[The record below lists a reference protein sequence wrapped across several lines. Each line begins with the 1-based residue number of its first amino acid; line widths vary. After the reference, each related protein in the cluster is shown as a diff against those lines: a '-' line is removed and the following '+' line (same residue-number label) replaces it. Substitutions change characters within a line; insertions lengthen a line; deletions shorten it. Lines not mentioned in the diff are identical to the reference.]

1 MVITVIT
8 TWGIYETSMSALT
21 AFPPDVVTRASRVSV
36 LLIDV
41 DGVLTDGRIVYA
53 DYGDELKFFDVQDGA
68 GLVFWHRA
76 GLKSAIITSRKSKLV
91 KRRAKE
97 LRVDWLV
104 QGALIKLPAYQQ
116 MLKRLRVSDEQVCAI
131 ADDLMELPMLRRV
144 GLAVAVPNAVEEVKR
159 ASHYITQRPGGKG
172 AVREVV
178 DLILK
183 AKGLWDQVLQR
194 YAT

>member
-1 MVITVIT
+1 
-8 TWGIYETSMSALT
+8 MSA
-21 AFPPDVVTRASRVSV
+21 FPHVLPEVAQRASRVNV

-68 GLVFWHRA
+68 GLVFWNRV
-76 GLKSAIITSRKSKLV
+76 GLKSAIITARTSRLL

-97 LRVDWLV
+97 LRIDFLA
-104 QGALIKLPAYQQ
+104 QGRLLKLPTYEQL
-116 MLKRLRVSDEQVCAI
+116 LKRLRVTDEQVCAI
-131 ADDLMELPMLRRV
+131 GDDLMELPILRRV
-144 GLAVAVPNAVEEVKR
+144 GLAVAVPNAVEEVKQIC
-159 ASHYITQRPGGKG
+159 HYTTRRPGGRG

-183 AKGLWDQVLQR
+183 AKGLWDTILQR
-194 YAT
+194 YV